1 MRAFPPGRAPVD
13 EAGERD
19 WLRLARSARVGP
31 VAFAELMRRYPTARS
46 ALDALPGLAAR
57 GGGKRPVQLADE
69 GAVAREYDAAQAAG
83 ARMLALGGD
92 AYPSNL
98 AQVEASPPFLWCLGD
113 AAVVRPEAVAIV
125 GARNASAL
133 GMRFTDTLA
142 RGLGAK
148 GFAIVS
154 GLARGI
160 DAAAHKAALETGT
173 VAVLAGGVDSMWPP
187 QNADLYDMIREKGAI
202 LSERPMGYNGRARDF
217 PRRNRL
223 VSGLARGIVVAE
235 GAERSGSLI
244 TARFAGEQG
253 RDVMAVP
260 GSPLDPR
267 AGGCNLLIRE
277 GATLVRHAG
286 DVMEALSPLEARG
299 RAREPEDETWEPAVE
314 EDDARMRATL
324 LDLLGPHPTPVDEI
338 VRRSGAS
345 PGFVSLV
352 LLELELA
359 GRLHREAG
367 GGVALVEAG

>member
-1 MRAFPPGRAPVD
+1 VRAFPPDRAPVD

-31 VAFAELMRRYPTARS
+31 VAFAELMRRYPTARA
-46 ALDALPGLAAR
+46 ALDALPGLAAK
-57 GGGKRPVQLADE
+57 GGGKRAIQLADAE
-69 GAVAREYDAAQAAG
+69 AVAREYDAARAAG

-92 AYPSNL
+92 AYPFNL
-98 AQVEASPPFLWCLGD
+98 SRVEAPPPFLWCLGE
-113 AAVVRPEAVAIV
+113 ASVARPEAIAIV

-133 GMRFTDTLA
+133 GMRFTEALA

-148 GFAIVS
+148 GFAVVS

-160 DAAAHKAALETGT
+160 DAAAHRAALETGT

-187 QNADLYDMIREKGAI
+187 QNADLYDAIREKGAI

-253 RDVMAVP
+253 REVMAVP

-277 GATLVRHAG
+277 GATLVRHAD
-286 DVMEALSPLEARG
+286 DVIEALAHMDDRV
-299 RAREPEDETWEPAVE
+299 REPEDATWDAAAVE
-314 EDDARMRATL
+314 MEDDAGTRAAVL
-324 LDLLGPHPTPVDEI
+324 ELLGPHPVQIDEI
-338 VRRSGAS
+338 VRRSGFS
-345 PGFVSLV
+345 PGVVSLV
-352 LLELELA
+352 LLELDLA
-359 GRLHREAG
+359 GRLAREAG
-367 GGVALVEAG
+367 GGVALVE

>member
-1 MRAFPPGRAPVD
+1 MRPFPPDRAPAD
-13 EAGERD
+13 ETGERD
-19 WLRLARSARVGP
+19 WLRLARSSRVGP
-31 VAFAELMRRYPTARS
+31 VAFAELMRRYPTARA
-46 ALDALPGLAAR
+46 ALDALPALAAK
-57 GGGKRPVQLADE
+57 GGGRRAVQIADE

-92 AYPSNL
+92 AYPLNL
-98 AQVEASPPFLWCLGD
+98 ARVEAPPPFLWCLGD
-113 AAVVRPEAVAIV
+113 AAVARPEAVAIV

-160 DAAAHKAALETGT
+160 DATAHKAALETGT
-173 VAVLAGGVDSMWPP
+173 VAVLAGGVDSLWPP
-187 QNADLYDMIREKGAI
+187 QNADLYDAIREKGAI
-202 LSERPMGYNGRARDF
+202 LSERPMGYQGRARDF

-235 GAERSGSLI
+235 GAARSGSLI

-277 GATLVRHAG
+277 GATLVRHAE
-286 DVMEALSPLEARG
+286 DVIEALAHID
-299 RAREPEDETWEPAVE
+299 AWVQREEPQDTAWDAPSE
-314 EDDARMRATL
+314 EDDARMRAVL
-324 LDLLGPHPTPVDEI
+324 LELLGPHPTPVDEI
-338 VRRSGAS
+338 MRRSGAS

-359 GRLHREAG
+359 GRLHREPG
-367 GGVALVEAG
+367 GGVALIEAR